1 MNIEKKIKAEYLE
14 KKEAGWINNQPVFEL
29 TPMKIQNKTYFVME
43 YIEYPFAGASIIAIP
58 FSSEVGVYVVL
69 PL

>member
-1 MNIEKKIKAEYLE
+1 MLFVAYSREKVT
-14 KKEAGWINNQPVFEL
+14 KKEASQICEAFFEL

-43 YIEYPFAGASIIAIP
+43 YIEYPFAGASIVTIP
-58 FSSEVGVYVVL
+58 FSSEVGVYVEL